1 MALDVYTWLA
11 QRLHRVSPA
20 KPAFV
25 PWVSL
30 WEQFGQGYER
40 IRDFRRVFRWTL
52 VDDVTGAMRGRRRP
66 PRFDSALR
74 ANISRSLSPAGV
86 PRSASV
92 YGTSLYPWLGR

>member
-40 IRDFRRVFRWTL
+40 IRDFRRV
-52 VDDVTGAMRGRRRP
+52 
-66 PRFDSALR
+66 SAG
-74 ANISRSLSPAGV
+74 RSL
-86 PRSASV
+86 
-92 YGTSLYPWLGR
+92 TM